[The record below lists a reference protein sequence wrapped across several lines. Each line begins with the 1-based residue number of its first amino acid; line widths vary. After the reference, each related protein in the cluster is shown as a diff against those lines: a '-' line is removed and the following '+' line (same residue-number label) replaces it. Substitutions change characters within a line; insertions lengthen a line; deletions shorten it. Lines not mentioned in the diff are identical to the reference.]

1 MQMLTSKTGNL
12 VKIFAK
18 TIEEG
23 ALQQIRELAD
33 FEPYRDSKIRIMPDC
48 HAGIGCTIGTTM
60 TIKDKVTPNLVG
72 VDIGCGMLTIK
83 LKEESINFE
92 KFDKMIR
99 RHIPSGKAVHKR
111 PKVNFDFSKLRCKGE
126 VDVERALKSIGT
138 LGGGNHFIEIDK
150 NDKNELYLV
159 IHSGS
164 RHIGNETAR
173 LYQKRAV
180 ETLNKQSKN
189 IDSIISKLKAQNRHS
204 EIQKV
209 IKKAKAGTVS
219 QLQKNL
225 AYLEGNLFDDYMNDM
240 QIMQHYASVNRRT
253 MADIILENTGLTETE
268 SFETIH
274 NYIDFNR
281 MILRKG
287 AVSAEKGEK
296 LLIPLNMR
304 DGSLICT
311 GKGDPDWNYS
321 APHGAG
327 RLMSRTE
334 AKNKLDLSDFQQ
346 QMHGIFT
353 TSVSKST
360 IDEAPGAYKPMEEII
375 EQIDGTVE
383 IVDIIKPVYNFKAP

>member
-1 MQMLTSKTGNL
+1 MLTSKTENL

-99 RHIPSGKAVHKR
+99 RNIPSGKAVHKR
-111 PKVNFDFSKLRCKGE
+111 PKANFDFSKLRCKGE
-126 VDVERALKSIGT
+126 VDMERALKSIGT

-225 AYLEGNLFDDYMNDM
+225 AYIEGNLFDDYMNDM
-240 QIMQHYASVNRRT
+240 QIMQHYASVNRRI
-253 MADIILENTGLTETE
+253 MAGIIIENAGLTETE